1 MKRLLLGMMLAVGLM
16 EMKAQ
21 EMDAVFA
28 AMPDTYMPQLESAWR
43 KDLIDLYHSGKE
55 AKLKNTMDGFSSLQK
70 LTDDYL
76 LLQVTE
82 RSTVEMKLL
91 PLVNETHVICM
102 VTTVYGPVPDSR
114 ISFFTTEWK
123 PLETAELFTPVSAD
137 WYINPDADT
146 SSVAFVEAAARL
158 DMDLR
163 KYSLSPE
170 NQTLTAE
177 YVTPQYLSETDR
189 KAVEPFLK
197 TEPKV
202 YNWEKFHFK

>member
-114 ISFFTTEWK
+114 ITFFTTEWK
-123 PLETAELFTPVSAD
+123 PLETAELFTPVSTD
-137 WYINPDADT
+137 WYIKPDADT